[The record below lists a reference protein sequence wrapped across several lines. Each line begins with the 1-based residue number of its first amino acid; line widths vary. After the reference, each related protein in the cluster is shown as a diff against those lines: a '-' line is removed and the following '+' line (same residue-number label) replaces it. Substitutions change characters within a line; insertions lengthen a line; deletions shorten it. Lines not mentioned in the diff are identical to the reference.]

1 MKKIIVLAFV
11 ILLVLTNCSPAKKE
25 NKIKVAVTIFPL
37 YDAAKNIAGDKI
49 EVALVLPSGTS
60 PHTFTLSPSD
70 LKRIEGAKYVF
81 YNGFGL
87 DDWAAKISENLNAK
101 LLNVSISLEEVCKSH
116 NNNPHFWLNPDY
128 FLKQCEEISESFIS
142 MDPLNKQ
149 YYVENFQRYSESVKE
164 NALKMKEEAIRI
176 RNKNIITFHDAFP
189 YFAEYFGLNIV
200 GVFEES
206 PGKLATPKQVEEIEK
221 VIKENNIKVVF
232 KEPQEPAEIYKTI
245 VADTNVEVLTLN
257 PLGDG
262 ENIKSYN
269 DLIKYN
275 IEAILYG
282 EGID

>member
-11 ILLVLTNCSPAKKE
+11 ILLALTNCSPARKE
-25 NKIKVAVTIFPL
+25 DKIKVAVTIFPL
-37 YDAAKNIAGDKI
+37 YDAVKNIAGDKI

-101 LLNVSISLEEVCKSH
+101 LLNVSISLEEICKSH

-128 FLKQCEEISESFIS
+128 FLKQCEVITESLIS

-149 YYVENFQRYSESVKE
+149 YYNENFQRYSESLKE

-189 YFAEYFGLNIV
+189 YFAEYFGLHIV
-200 GVFEES
+200 EVFEES
-206 PGKLATPKQVEEIEK
+206 PGKLATPKQIEEIEK
-221 VIKENNIKVVF
+221 VIKENNIEIVF

-245 VADTNVEVLTLN
+245 VADTNVKVLTLD

-282 EGID
+282 EGVD